1 MIIAKTVIPNQYWI
15 LKENDRKIGN
25 IEAGPDGFSVKI
37 KDLTTCFKTL
47 SMVQQRVGIDF
58 EPIKQRSVPEPN
70 QVHGYPTT
78 DHPYNPIFDVK
89 RQLPIWTQEEKSKSW
104 FAAGWYRLKTGR
116 VWNVVQCPKLITLQ
130 RYPYTGPF
138 YTEEEACD
146 KSVS

>member
-1 MIIAKTVIPNQYWI
+1 MIIAKAVIPNQYWI

-58 EPIKQRSVPEPN
+58 EPVTQRSEPAPD

-78 DHPYNPIFDVK
+78 QHPYNPMFDVK

-104 FAAGWYRLKTGR
+104 FTAGWYRVKTGR
-116 VWNVVQCPKLITLQ
+116 TWEVVQCPKLITLQ
-130 RYPYTGPF
+130 RYTYVGPF
-138 YTEEEACD
+138 YTEEEASD
-146 KSVS
+146 KSV